1 MEGIAIIISLFALG
15 ISLYGAWRQFRL
27 KEPNI
32 KVLNNSKSV
41 LMSLTSDKKQF
52 EAWIPILFVNY
63 GDGDGTVV
71 IKETRCY
78 SNLLKEIKCEFYR
91 YDDKSPT
98 KVVRLNQNSAT
109 TELLRV
115 GPINPDDLSIDSKN
129 DFEELD
135 YQYSFHIDFDKT
147 ALQRKRRNLGKDEKY
162 ISLVKDDSL
171 GDFVMIL
178 KLAGVDYKKLENY
191 RISF

>member
-1 MEGIAIIISLFALG
+1 MEGIAIIISLFALA
-15 ISLYGAWRQFRL
+15 ISSYAAWRRFKL

-32 KVLNNSKSV
+32 KVLWNSNFV
-41 LMSLTSDKKQF
+41 LMSLTPDKKQF

-63 GDGDGTVV
+63 GDGDGAAV

-78 SNLLKEIKCEFYR
+78 DHLSKETKCEFYR

-115 GPINPDDLSIDSKN
+115 GPIHPKDLSIDSKS
-129 DFEELD
+129 DFDELD
-135 YQYSFHIDFDKT
+135 FQYSFHIYFDKT
-147 ALQRKRRNLGKDEKY
+147 ALQRKKGRFGKDDKF
-162 ISLVKDDSL
+162 ISLVNDDSL
-171 GDFVMIL
+171 NDFIMTL
-178 KLAGVDYKKLENY
+178 KLTKIDYKKLKN
-191 RISF
+191 FKDMF